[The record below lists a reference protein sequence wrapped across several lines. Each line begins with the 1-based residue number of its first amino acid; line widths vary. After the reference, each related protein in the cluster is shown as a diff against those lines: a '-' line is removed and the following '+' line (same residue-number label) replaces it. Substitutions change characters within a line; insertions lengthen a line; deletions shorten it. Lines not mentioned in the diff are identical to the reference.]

1 MILPRP
7 VKSVLTDGPVDA
19 AVSRGWSRVQRKRRR
34 RDNVRKGALAV
45 SCLLL
50 AASVGWAVRPY
61 FGPSTAVPAKPA
73 VVAAAPAPLD
83 ALVKELPKVQG
94 RAPAVQRPVPPA
106 AAAPAAQQHADI
118 ADPELDVVAA
128 LLESVRDAYDAGNT
142 ARAAALLQEIAE
154 KHEEDPRA
162 AQALYVLGLIQLDKT
177 KDPKGA
183 VESFTHALELQ
194 PPPELVPTLWEA
206 LERARVARGR

>member
-19 AVSRGWSRVQRKRRR
+19 AVSRGWSYVQRKRRR
-34 RDNVRKGALAV
+34 RDNVRRGVLAV

-50 AASVGWAVRPY
+50 AASVGWALRPY
-61 FGPSTAVPAKPA
+61 LGPPAKPA
-73 VVAAAPAPLD
+73 VAAAAALPLD

-94 RAPAVQRPVPPA
+94 RAPAVQRPLPPA
-106 AAAPAAQQHADI
+106 AVAPAAPQQPVAI
-118 ADPELDVVAA
+118 PDPELDVVGA
-128 LLESVRDAYDAGNT
+128 LLESVRDAYDAGNS
-142 ARAAALLQEIAE
+142 ARAAVLLQEIAE

-183 VESFTHALELQ
+183 AKSFTHALELQ
-194 PPPELVPTLWEA
+194 PPPELVPVLWQA
-206 LERARVARGR
+206 LERAQGARGR